1 MTTNTVVDTYSELA
15 DTYDGTANARS
26 CWGTDTERIINL
38 LEPRPTDR
46 AILDV
51 GCGAGG
57 ALLALA
63 RKAAPGTQ
71 FIGVEPAENLRNRA
85 REITGEYDNITL
97 YDGVFEDLPL
107 ADKSIDYMFSINAF
121 HWCPDA
127 ERGAGE
133 IGRVLRDT
141 GAMDH
146 FFIGRN
152 MGREFIQATTPVFL
166 RFMGPRAL
174 LDATMMRQH
183 FTVESAQELFDR
195 HFEPG
200 RVSVTESY
208 ITYYDT
214 VDGHLGWWVRI
225 APQLIAIP
233 EEKRADFDAA
243 IHDSLG
249 RLGPPDRIPYTMHTI
264 RAQIR

>member
-1 MTTNTVVDTYSELA
+1 MTTNTVVDTYSDLA

-26 CWGTDTERIINL
+26 CWGTDTERIIGL
-38 LEPRPTDR
+38 LNPRPTDR
-46 AILDV
+46 SILDV

-57 ALLALA
+57 AILALS
-63 RKAAPGTQ
+63 RNAAPGTQ
-71 FIGVEPAENLRNRA
+71 FIGVEPAGNLRNRA
-85 REITGEYDNITL
+85 REVTMGLDNVAF

-107 ADKSIDYMFSINAF
+107 ADNSIDYMFSINAF

-127 ERGAGE
+127 ERGAAE
-133 IGRVLRDT
+133 MRRVLRET

-174 LDATMMRQH
+174 LEATMMRQH
-183 FTVESAQELFDR
+183 FTVESAQALFDR
-195 HFEPG
+195 HFEAG
-200 RVSVTESY
+200 RVQITESY
-208 ITYYDT
+208 TTYYDT

-243 IHDSLG
+243 IHQALG
-249 RLGPPDRIPYTMHTI
+249 ALGPADRIPYTMHTV
-264 RAQIR
+264 RAHAR